1 MIHTGSTAE
10 FAKANLVK
18 PQTVIVSLSRH
29 GHYMGVKPVKL
40 ANGRLIWPIAPV
52 TAKTEVAQ

>member
-18 PQTVIVSLSRH
+18 PQTVIVALSRH

-40 ANGRLIWPIAPV
+40 ANGRLVWPIAPV
-52 TAKTEVAQ
+52 TAKPEVA